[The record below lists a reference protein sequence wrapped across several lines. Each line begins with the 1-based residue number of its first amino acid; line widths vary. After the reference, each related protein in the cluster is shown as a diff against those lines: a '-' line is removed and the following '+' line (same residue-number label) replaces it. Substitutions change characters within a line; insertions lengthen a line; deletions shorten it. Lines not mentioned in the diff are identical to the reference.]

1 MKTNLIFLF
10 LVFASVIGSAQTL
23 TLKVEGIENVKGNLL
38 VGIYNSEESFM
49 KKPVFG
55 VKVEVTDT
63 TLSIPCLG
71 LPAGTYAISLFQDE
85 NGNGI
90 LDTGSF
96 DRPTEK
102 FGFSN
107 NAEGIMG
114 APAYKKCRFEWKED
128 TTIVIRLK

>member
-1 MKTNLIFLF
+1 M
-10 LVFASVIGSAQTL
+10 GSAQTL
-23 TLKVEGIENVKGNLL
+23 TLKVEGIEHVKGNLL
-38 VGIYNSEESFM
+38 VGIYSSEESFM
-49 KKPVFG
+49 KKPAFG
-55 VKVEVTDT
+55 FKVEVTDT
-63 TLSIPCLG
+63 TLNIPCRG
-71 LPAGTYAISLFQDE
+71 LPAGAYAISLFQDE

-96 DRPTEK
+96 GRPTEK

>member
-1 MKTNLIFLF
+1 M
-10 LVFASVIGSAQTL
+10 
-23 TLKVEGIENVKGNLL
+23 EGIEHVKGNLL
-38 VGIYNSEESFM
+38 VGIYSSEESFM
-49 KKPVFG
+49 KKPAFG
-55 VKVEVTDT
+55 F
-63 TLSIPCLG
+63 TLSIPCRG

-96 DRPTEK
+96 GRPTEK

>member
-1 MKTNLIFLF
+1 MRTNLISLI
-10 LVFASVIGSAQTL
+10 LVFASVMGSAQTL
-23 TLKVEGIENVKGNLL
+23 TLKVEGIESVKGNLL

-55 VKVEVTDT
+55 FRVEVTNT
-63 TLSIPCLG
+63 TMSIPCQG

-96 DRPTEK
+96 GRPTEK

-107 NAEGIMG
+107 NAEGVMG

-128 TTIVIRLK
+128 TTMVIQLK

>member
-1 MKTNLIFLF
+1 M
-10 LVFASVIGSAQTL
+10 
-23 TLKVEGIENVKGNLL
+23 EGIEHVKGNLL
-38 VGIYNSEESFM
+38 VGIYSSEESFM
-49 KKPVFG
+49 KKPAFG
-55 VKVEVTDT
+55 FKVTDT
-63 TLSIPCLG
+63 TLSIPCRG

-96 DRPTEK
+96 GRPTEK

-128 TTIVIRLK
+128 TTIVSRLK